1 MIISLLSIFILV
13 GIIIALFVSRTFSPV
28 PYFPSNKKDVEQI
41 VKTLQLKNDQ
51 VIYDLGAGDG
61 IVIFSAA
68 RVAQQKKLN
77 TRFVAVEINPV
88 LLAVL
93 WLRRLFHH
101 NRKNIHIRYGD
112 IFTTRYTL
120 HASHYTFFA
129 YISPWYLERVIKN
142 CKKQMR
148 SFCFVSYFYPLPRK
162 VPNYRYRGVHAIY
175 RYMFS

>member
-1 MIISLLSIFILV
+1 MIISLLSIFIFV

-28 PYFPSNKKDVEQI
+28 PYFPSNKRDIEQI

-61 IVIFSAA
+61 IVIFAA
-68 RVAQQKKLN
+68 AHQAHRKKLN

-93 WLRRLFHH
+93 WLRRLLHP
-101 NRKNIHIRYGD
+101 NKKNISIEYGD
-112 IFTTRYTL
+112 IFTMQYRSDKKNL
-120 HASHYTFFA
+120 TFFT

-142 CKKQMR
+142 CKRQIG
-148 SFCFVSYFYPLPRK
+148 SFSFVSYFYPLPNHKAFTRTA
-162 VPNYRYRGVHAIY
+162 GVHSIY
-175 RYMFS
+175 RYIFS